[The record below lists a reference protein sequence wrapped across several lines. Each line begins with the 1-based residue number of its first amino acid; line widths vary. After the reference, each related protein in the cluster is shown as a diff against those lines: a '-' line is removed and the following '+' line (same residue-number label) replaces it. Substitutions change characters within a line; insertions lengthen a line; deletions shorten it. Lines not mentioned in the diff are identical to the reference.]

1 MKKFYAILCLAIAS
15 LTQLQAQA
23 PQGFNYQ
30 ATVRNSAGDLIVN
43 TNVFF
48 KFNVI
53 QGSQTAV
60 PIFTETHYVP
70 TDDLGQVNLIIGQGT
85 ANTGVFSELDWSLGS
100 YYLGIELNT
109 GNGYV
114 AMGTTQLLS
123 VPYALY
129 AQSSGSYGGLNL
141 PDGINDGDTIV
152 WDSASSSWI
161 INDINSC
168 QPQLT
173 IFEVSN
179 IDYNETT
186 HFSSATIT
194 AEIQNPN
201 EPNCETLSIT
211 NQGFV
216 YNTEIQPT
224 ILNNL
229 NNVNGE
235 TPSLT
240 LDNLPPGTTY
250 YVRAYLTNPFGTY
263 YSNEVS
269 FTTQNNTGDPSDC
282 DVVYLDDNGITIK
295 ACFDTNIGET
305 GIVNGVEYTV
315 VGREML
321 ELMIAN
327 NENLTNVCTSKILDF
342 SSMFIDSAFN
352 QDISSWDVSNVTDM
366 KRMFMNNTN
375 FNQDIG
381 VWNVSNVTDMSFMFY
396 ASVFNQDIGSWDVSN
411 VTGMKR
417 MFMNNTN
424 FNQDIGVWNVSNVS
438 DMSYMFY
445 ASVFNQDI
453 GSWDVSSVE
462 DMGGMF
468 FRTEQF
474 NQNIGSWNVSNVTNM
489 NYMFH
494 TSVFNQD
501 IGSWNVSGANTMAGM
516 FYDSVFNQDI
526 GSWNVSNVS
535 NMSSM
540 FYASVFNQ
548 DIGSWNTVNVTNMR
562 RMFMNN
568 TSINQDLSEWNV
580 TNVVSNTIENQIY
593 YEDFDTNTPQW
604 VLPKPN
610 FN

>member
-1 MKKFYAILCLAIAS
+1 
-15 LTQLQAQA
+15 
-23 PQGFNYQ
+23 
-30 ATVRNSAGDLIVN
+30 
-43 TNVFF
+43 
-48 KFNVI
+48 
-53 QGSQTAV
+53 
-60 PIFTETHYVP
+60 
-70 TDDLGQVNLIIGQGT
+70 
-85 ANTGVFSELDWSLGS
+85 
-100 YYLGIELNT
+100 
-109 GNGYV
+109 
-114 AMGTTQLLS
+114 MGTTQLLS

-396 ASVFNQDIGSWDVSN
+396 ASVFNQDIGSWDVS
-411 VTGMKR
+411 
-417 MFMNNTN
+417 
-424 FNQDIGVWNVSNVS
+424 
-438 DMSYMFY
+438 
-445 ASVFNQDI
+445 
-453 GSWDVSSVE
+453 SVE